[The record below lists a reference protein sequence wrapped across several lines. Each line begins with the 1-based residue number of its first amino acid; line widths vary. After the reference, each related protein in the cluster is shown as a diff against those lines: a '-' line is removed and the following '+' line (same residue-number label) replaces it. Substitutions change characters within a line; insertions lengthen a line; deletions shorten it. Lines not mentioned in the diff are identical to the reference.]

1 MRVNVLV
8 GGPLEMVP
16 TELILQR
23 KDEKWI
29 GIKEYLIFRLSSPKP
44 EVALAWG
51 SKSHRR
57 TFRPSSCSAAVR
69 FTAEGVF
76 PTPPFWLT
84 TAMIFPIFLS

>member
-29 GIKEYLIFRLSSPKP
+29 GVDRGALRLLRWGIKPVLAIGDFDSVTGDELQGLEDKITRIKLILLKRLYRYAIGREICNS
-44 EVALAWG
+44 G
-51 SKSHRR
+51 
-57 TFRPSSCSAAVR
+57 T
-69 FTAEGVF
+69 G
-76 PTPPFWLT
+76 
-84 TAMIFPIFLS
+84 

>member
-29 GIKEYLIFRLSSPKP
+29 GVDRGALRLLRWGIKPVLAIGPQATICEESIPHSSALSTIKA
-44 EVALAWG
+44 VA
-51 SKSHRR
+51 S
-57 TFRPSSCSAAVR
+57 
-69 FTAEGVF
+69 
-76 PTPPFWLT
+76 
-84 TAMIFPIFLS
+84 